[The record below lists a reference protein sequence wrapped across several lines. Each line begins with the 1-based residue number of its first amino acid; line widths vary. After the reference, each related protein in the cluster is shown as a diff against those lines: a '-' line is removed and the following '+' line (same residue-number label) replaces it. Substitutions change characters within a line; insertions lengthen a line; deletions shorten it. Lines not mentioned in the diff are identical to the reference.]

1 MQTGLEKSIQ
11 KLIDLMSKRLDY
23 LEKESDFCAKNMNLI
38 VDRLETL
45 EKAFIADKIDIS
57 KTELNG
63 FKNLNRKDN

>member
-1 MQTGLEKSIQ
+1 MNELEKSIQ

>member
-1 MQTGLEKSIQ
+1 MRELEKSIQ

>member
-1 MQTGLEKSIQ
+1 MRELEKSIQ

-23 LEKESDFCAKNMNLI
+23 LEKKSDFCAKNMNLI

>member
-1 MQTGLEKSIQ
+1 MRELEKSIQ

-23 LEKESDFCAKNMNLI
+23 LEKESDFGAKNINLI

>member
-1 MQTGLEKSIQ
+1 
-11 KLIDLMSKRLDY
+11 MSKRLDY

>member
-1 MQTGLEKSIQ
+1 MKELEKSIQ
-11 KLIDLMSKRLDY
+11 KLIDLISKRLDY
-23 LEKESDFCAKNMNLI
+23 LEKESDFCAKNIKLI

-57 KTELNG
+57 KTELSG

>member
-1 MQTGLEKSIQ
+1 MNELEKSIQ

-45 EKAFIADKIDIS
+45 EKVVVSDKLELS
-57 KTELNG
+57 QAELNG
-63 FKNLNRKDN
+63 FKNINRKDN

>member
-1 MQTGLEKSIQ
+1 MNGLEKSIQ

>member
-1 MQTGLEKSIQ
+1 MKELEKSIQ

>member
-1 MQTGLEKSIQ
+1 MKELEKSIQ
-11 KLIDLMSKRLDY
+11 KLIDLISKRLDY
-23 LEKESDFCAKNMNLI
+23 LEKESDFCAKNIKLI

>member
-1 MQTGLEKSIQ
+1 MKELEKSIQ
-11 KLIDLMSKRLDY
+11 KLIDLISKRLDY
-23 LEKESDFCAKNMNLI
+23 LEKESDFCAKNIKLI

-57 KTELNG
+57 KAELNG

>member
-1 MQTGLEKSIQ
+1 MNELEKSIQ

-57 KTELNG
+57 KTELSG

>member
-1 MQTGLEKSIQ
+1 MKELEKSIQ
-11 KLIDLMSKRLDY
+11 KLIDLISKRLDY

>member
-1 MQTGLEKSIQ
+1 MNGLEKSIQ

-57 KTELNG
+57 KTELSG

>member
-1 MQTGLEKSIQ
+1 MNELEKSIQ
-11 KLIDLMSKRLDY
+11 KLINLMSKRLDY